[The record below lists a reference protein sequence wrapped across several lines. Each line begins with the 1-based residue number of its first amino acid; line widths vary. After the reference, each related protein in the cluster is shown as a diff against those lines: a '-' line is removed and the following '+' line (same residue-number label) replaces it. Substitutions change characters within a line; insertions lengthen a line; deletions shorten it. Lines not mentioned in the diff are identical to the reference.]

1 MHFVDNI
8 ICRGMA
14 QVVMPA
20 NKNKGF
26 SALLP
31 HHCASSTKCPLI
43 APLGPILCHTMFI
56 VKQST
61 MRHYTKAQVLEQFRY
76 NWKVATMSTPNLKGD
91 VVAKREDWN
100 NFTDM
105 LCKCGEISMNQYN
118 NWTNPF

>member
-1 MHFVDNI
+1 MHFVDNL
-8 ICRGMA
+8 ICKGMA
-14 QVVMPA
+14 QVVMPT

-31 HHCASSTKCPLI
+31 HPCASSTKCPLI

-76 NWKVATMSTPNLKGD
+76 NWKVATMSNPNLKGD

>member
-8 ICRGMA
+8 ICKGMA
-14 QVVMPA
+14 QVVMPT
-20 NKNKGF
+20 NKIKGF

-31 HHCASSTKCPLI
+31 HPCASSTKCPLI

-76 NWKVATMSTPNLKGD
+76 NWKVSTMSNPNLKGD